1 MKIRT
6 ILFIVPLL
14 LCFSCGGK
22 GHSADT
28 KAVDNDSIA
37 RVRDGYCRTADGRLI
52 LRSLKALRYLHTADT
67 ADLIDLSRQ
76 GFREM
81 PDLSAYNARAL
92 NLSANSLTG
101 TFPTSRL
108 PHGLRS
114 LDLSRN
120 RIDTLYFPHTLER
133 LNVSRC
139 DLKFISSDR
148 LDAEILTTLS
158 LLDISYNKDI
168 GDVKEVVESNIDT
181 LITTGSPKFCRWWWD
196 DPLKKEEE
204 NKYPRTEDVI
214 IREDSEAQ
222 SAPQ

>member
-22 GHSADT
+22 GHSAGA
-28 KAVDNDSIA
+28 KALDSDSIA

-52 LRSLKALRYLHTADT
+52 LRSLKALRYLNTADT
-67 ADLIDLSRQ
+67 VDLIDLSRQ
-76 GFREM
+76 GLKEM
-81 PDLSAYNARAL
+81 PDLSSYNARAL

-101 TFPTSRL
+101 SFPTSRL

-120 RIDTLYFPHTLER
+120 HIDTLYFPHTLER

-139 DLKFISSDR
+139 GLKEISSD
-148 LDAEILTTLS
+148 LSAKIGTTRLS
-158 LLDISYNKDI
+158 LLDISYNKDVW
-168 GDVKEVVESNIDT
+168 GVDEVISSNIDT
-181 LITTGSPKFCRWWWD
+181 LITTGSPKFCWWWWYS
-196 DPLKKEEE
+196 LCQI
-204 NKYPRTEDVI
+204 NAG
-214 IREDSEAQ
+214 EARYL
-222 SAPQ
+222 PI

>member
-6 ILFIVPLL
+6 ILVIVPLL

-22 GHSADT
+22 GHPAGAKTQDS
-28 KAVDNDSIA
+28 DSIV

-52 LRSLKALRYLHTADT
+52 LRSLKALRYLNETDT

-76 GFREM
+76 GIKEM

-108 PHGLRS
+108 PRGLRS

-133 LNVSRC
+133 LNVSKC
-139 DLKFISSDR
+139 GLKYISSNLPAKKGVTR
-148 LDAEILTTLS
+148 LS
-158 LLDISYNKDI
+158 LLDISYNKDVW
-168 GDVKEVVESNIDT
+168 GVEEVITSNIDT
-181 LITTGSPKFCRWWWD
+181 LITTGSPKFCWWWWD
-196 DPLKKEEE
+196 QLCQINAGEPYLD
-204 NKYPRTEDVI
+204 NR
-214 IREDSEAQ
+214 
-222 SAPQ
+222 

>member
-101 TFPTSRL
+101 SFPTSRL
-108 PHGLRS
+108 PRGLRS

-139 DLKFISSDR
+139 GLKFISSDLPAIKGVTR
-148 LDAEILTTLS
+148 LS
-158 LLDISYNKDI
+158 LLDISYNKDVW
-168 GDVKEVVESNIDT
+168 GVDEVTESNIDT
-181 LITTGSPKFCRWWWD
+181 LIKTGSPQFCWWWWYN
-196 DPLKKEEE
+196 LCQI
-204 NKYPRTEDVI
+204 NAG
-214 IREDSEAQ
+214 EARYL
-222 SAPQ
+222 PI